1 MMRDVIERFKGAVI
15 QIATPFSVGTGFYL
29 ADEKIIVTNEHV
41 VRGNKEVVIEGEGLV
56 RTVSPVVFMDPKF
69 DLAFIS
75 VPTPNRL
82 TVVRLGESDSVVEGD
97 TVLAVGHPF
106 GLKYTATQGIISNI
120 HHLQNDI
127 HYIQHDAALNPGNS
141 GGPLIDRDGRVVGIN
156 TFIIRN
162 GQNIGFSL
170 PSRYLQDCL
179 ADFKQGNNKLAVRCS
194 SCGNMVFEPNPEK
207 NYCPNCGAGIS
218 MISEI
223 ENYEPRGI
231 RKILEESLIRLG
243 FDIRLSRR
251 GPYNWDLIQGSA
263 RIILSYHEESGI
275 IEADAYLASLPKENI
290 KAIYTY
296 LLQQNDEM
304 RGLSFGVRMNDIVLS
319 LVMFDQY
326 LQTSL
331 LDKNLKNLFEAADL
345 YDDELFSKFGAL
357 KIEE

>member
-29 ADEKIIVTNEHV
+29 ADEKLIVTNEHV
-41 VRGNKEVVIEGEGLV
+41 VRGNKEVVIEGDGLE

-69 DLAFIS
+69 DLAFID
-75 VPTPNRL
+75 VPSPNKL
-82 TVVRLGESDSVVEGD
+82 TVVRLGDSDSVVEGD
-97 TVLAVGHPF
+97 LVLAVGHPF

-141 GGPLIDRDGRVVGIN
+141 GGPLIDKDGRVVGIN

-170 PSRYLQDCL
+170 PSRYLISCFEDYKKGTGR
-179 ADFKQGNNKLAVRCS
+179 FAVRCS
-194 SCGNMVFEPNPEK
+194 SCGNLVFEPNSEK
-207 NYCPNCGAGIS
+207 NYCPNCGASIL
-218 MISEI
+218 MISDI

-231 RKILEESLIRLG
+231 RKILEESMIRLG

-296 LLQQNDEM
+296 LLQQNDEL
-304 RGLSFGVRMNDIVLS
+304 RGLSFGVRLNDIVLS

-331 LDKNLKNLFEAADL
+331 LDKNLKNLLDAADR
-345 YDDELFSKFGAL
+345 YDDELFEKFGAL